1 MNSRSSDPHELVQ
14 RRKISAHKQRSSI
27 LENFS
32 NILPGLKYKNQ
43 QIHEGE
49 CYLKSQSEKY
59 KAHWVAMIGNE
70 LFWYKDSTK

>member
-1 MNSRSSDPHELVQ
+1 M
-14 RRKISAHKQRSSI
+14 

-32 NILPGLKYKNQ
+32 SLMPGIKYKNA
-43 QIHEGE
+43 QIQEGE